1 MAGRAVRPSL
11 PRDRRDA
18 LLGRRARAR
27 SSAGQS
33 ARLISVRSAV
43 RVGPGPPSLRDGTT
57 IPPGVVGG
65 QRVPGPPAPSGG
77 RPRAAPRRRCR
88 SLFTSCGGVVLAGLP
103 DPLGPAEA
111 GLTGGGRPRPLARGA
126 PV

>member
-18 LLGRRARAR
+18 LTGRRARAR

-43 RVGPGPPSLRDGTT
+43 RVGPGPPSLRGWSAVSEFRGPPPLLAGGPARRRVGGAAVPFH
-57 IPPGVVGG
+57 IVWWRRASRPPG
-65 QRVPGPPAPSGG
+65 
-77 RPRAAPRRRCR
+77 
-88 SLFTSCGGVVLAGLP
+88 
-103 DPLGPAEA
+103 PLGPAEA
-111 GLTGGGRPRPLARGA
+111 GLTGGCR
-126 PV
+126 